1 MTKSYKDWLSLD
13 IENIEPLEMSSQQK
27 AKLKQRVFKQ
37 TVKKRVP
44 KWVRHLSAAAIIGI
58 GTVTTVTTAFPTLAS
73 QIPFMK
79 NIASYFN
86 NKDTMFENFD
96 SYATEIGQVQT
107 SNGISMMIENAVF
120 DGTSLTISFALESDT
135 DLGSHPFI
143 QGNFID
149 IKGSEAMGGGSRL
162 EKISDNKYVGLANV
176 TSYFDK
182 EAPEE
187 VEVSWTPQAFYVN
200 TDKIVKGDWA
210 FHFKVSKLAGELQL
224 INETVTNYDVT
235 ARFTALEKN
244 DMSTIIHFEYEVDP
258 ELLKKW
264 PEVTVQFDEL
274 QDNAGNK
281 YTVHGNGARSLDNG
295 ISYKSSATIQAIHSS
310 AKSITFVPVVYFS
323 LGSGK
328 GMEIK
333 EMDPVTLPIK

>member
-44 KWVRHLSAAAIIGI
+44 KWVRNLSAAAIIGI
-58 GTVTTVTTAFPTLAS
+58 GTVTTVATAFPTLAS

-135 DLGSHPFI
+135 ELSSHPFF

-149 IKGSEAMGGGSRL
+149 VKDSVAIGGGSRL

-176 TSYFDK
+176 TPYFDK

-200 TDKIVKGDWA
+200 TDKLVKGDWA
-210 FHFKVSKLAGELQL
+210 FHFKVSKLEGELQL

-235 ARFTALEKN
+235 ARFTSLEKN
-244 DMSTIIHFEYEVDP
+244 EMSTIIHYEYEMDP

-310 AKSITFVPVVYFS
+310 AKSITFVPVIYFS